1 MNKVKTTERL
11 TKKERSLIWR
21 RFYNSYGVSGGY
33 DVLSAPNFLWGLAPL
48 FEKYYDNDK
57 KCEEL
62 LKHSLI
68 QKIFLVL
75 LFMEL
80 LLLWKNKRH

>member
-33 DVLSAPNFLWGLAPL
+33 DVLSAPNFYGDWRH
-48 FEKYYDNDK
+48 F
-57 KCEEL
+57 
-62 LKHSLI
+62 LKSI
-68 QKIFLVL
+68 MI
-75 LFMEL
+75 MI
-80 LLLWKNKRH
+80 KNVKNC

>member
-33 DVLSAPNFLWGLAPL
+33 DVLSAPNF
-48 FEKYYDNDK
+48 
-57 KCEEL
+57 
-62 LKHSLI
+62 
-68 QKIFLVL
+68 
-75 LFMEL
+75 FMGIGATF
-80 LLLWKNKRH
+80 

>member
-33 DVLSAPNFLWGLAPL
+33 VAMMYYPHQIFYGDWRHFL
-48 FEKYYDNDK
+48 K
-57 KCEEL
+57 
-62 LKHSLI
+62 SI
-68 QKIFLVL
+68 MI
-75 LFMEL
+75 MI
-80 LLLWKNKRH
+80 KNVKNC